1 MNSADFLDTVRDE
14 NQTALSRV
22 GSSKSLYAF
31 TGGEMNGD
39 DVVRVAA
46 TLAAQAVTR
55 FEDWADDPAL
65 GEFFAAAADAESDWV
80 DSLDAEAEDEVY
92 VIHEALDDYDDS
104 VGRIGAFAGYSLVDR
119 KLADQFTGFF
129 VGDAD
134 PQTASTFRDRKGVLQ
149 DRLDDIGE
157 QLEAVCETDDDW
169 EAAVAAAG
177 AVVQAAYEEY
187 TDRLEAM
194 GVNPKPVC

>member
-1 MNSADFLDTVRDE
+1 MDSEDFLDSVRDD

-31 TGGEMNGD
+31 TGGEMNSD
-39 DVVRVAA
+39 EVVGVAATMATHGAERVAA
-46 TLAAQAVTR
+46 
-55 FEDWADDPAL
+55 WADDDTL
-65 GEFFAAAADAESDWV
+65 GDFFAAVADTEDDWA
-80 DSLDAEAEDEVY
+80 DSLDAEAAEETYAV
-92 VIHEALDDYDDS
+92 HERLAERDDS
-104 VGRIGAFAGYSLVDR
+104 VARLGALAGYTLVEL

-129 VGDAD
+129 VGNAD
-134 PQTASTFRDRKGVLQ
+134 PQTASTFRDRKGDLQ
-149 DRLDDIGE
+149 DRLADLGE
-157 QLEAVCETDDDW
+157 QLEAVCDGDDDW
-169 EAAVAAAG
+169 ETAAGAAG